1 MMKSSM
7 DIFQGSSE
15 KGLTRRIAGFAAF
28 KSERL
33 PVLHE
38 FCTSLGFEQPHEVL
52 NTPGKFLAQL
62 DSGFRSA
69 VISEANRVWFI
80 TRIGYYIG
88 EYLAT
93 RYDGYWQVDED
104 PASPTFAR
112 YVVGGFSFD
121 GVTTPMVD
129 PMQMAQEYADTP
141 APRSLVQEIDKVLVK

>member
-1 MMKSSM
+1 MDDSSSTPE
-7 DIFQGSSE
+7 QW
-15 KGLTRRIAGFAAF
+15 LARRKAGFSAF

-121 GVTTPMVD
+121 GVTTPWST
-129 PMQMAQEYADTP
+129 QWRWLRSTP
-141 APRSLVQEIDKVLVK
+141 IRPHQGPWFRKSIKCWSSKRDD

>member
-1 MMKSSM
+1 M
-7 DIFQGSSE
+7 DNFEGVDEQ
-15 KGLTRRIAGFAAF
+15 LLARRKAGFAAF
-28 KSERL
+28 TSERL

-52 NTPGKFLAQL
+52 NTPWSFLAQL

-69 VISEANRVWFI
+69 VISQANRVWFI

-93 RYDGYWQVDED
+93 RYDGYWQIDED

-112 YVVGGFSFD
+112 YVVGDFSLD
-121 GVTTPMVD
+121 GVITPMID
-129 PMQMAQEYADTP
+129 PMEMARVYADTP
-141 APRSLVQEIDKVLVK
+141 TPRSLAKEIDKVLVK

>member
-1 MMKSSM
+1 M
-7 DIFQGSSE
+7 DNFEGADEQ
-15 KGLTRRIAGFAAF
+15 LLARRKAGFSTF

-69 VISEANRVWFI
+69 VISEANRIWFI

-129 PMQMAQEYADTP
+129 AMEMARQYADTP